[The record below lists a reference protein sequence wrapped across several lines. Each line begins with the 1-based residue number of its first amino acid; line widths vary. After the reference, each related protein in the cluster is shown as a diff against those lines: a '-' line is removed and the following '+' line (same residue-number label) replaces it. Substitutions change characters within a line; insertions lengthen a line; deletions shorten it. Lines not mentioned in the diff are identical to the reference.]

1 MDGIQ
6 SSRMETIAS
15 LGKRVGGL
23 SKPSKMPGF
32 AYGLPAREC
41 ILGKILRKKKGSVC
55 FSCYAFKGMYVFP
68 AVQAAQYRR
77 LKILQE
83 DMHAWMR
90 AMISLLDRKL
100 ASKSRADRVF
110 RWHDSGDLQSVE
122 HLSAIVQ
129 IAKMLPRIRFWLPTR
144 EREMVKEYLSVH
156 PEGFPKNLTVRISV
170 AMIGQSFAPALAVN
184 GTVASTVGAGNGF
197 HCPARSQGNECR
209 DCRACWSR
217 SVPVVD
223 YAKH

>member
-1 MDGIQ
+1 
-6 SSRMETIAS
+6 
-15 LGKRVGGL
+15 
-23 SKPSKMPGF
+23 MPGF

-41 ILGKILRKKKGSVC
+41 ILGKILRQKKGSVC

-77 LKILQE
+77 LKILLA
-83 DMHAWMR
+83 DMHAWKR

-100 ASKSRADRVF
+100 SRKSRADRVF

-129 IAKMLPRIRFWLPTR
+129 IAKVLPRIRFWLPTR
-144 EREMVKEYLSVH
+144 ELEMVREYLAS
-156 PEGFPKNLTVRISV
+156 GKTFPKNLTVRISV
-170 AMIGQSFAPALAVN
+170 AMIGQAFAPALAVK
-184 GTVASTVGAGNGF
+184 GTVASTVAAGKGF
-197 HCPARSQGNECR
+197 HCPARSQGNECK

-223 YAKH
+223 YSQH